1 MYNLEEMAKF
11 LERYNLPRLSQE
23 ETENMSRP
31 VTSNEI
37 ESVIKK
43 CPTNKIPGP
52 DGVTVD
58 FYQTFREELIS
69 VLLKLF
75 KKTAEEGK
83 LLNSFYKG
91 SIILIPKPDKDIT
104 EDKNTQVN
112 IID

>member
-1 MYNLEEMAKF
+1 MYNLEEMAKL
-11 LERYNLPRLSQE
+11 LERYNLPRPSQG
-23 ETENMSRP
+23 ETENMSRS

-37 ESVIKK
+37 ESVIIK

-52 DGVTVD
+52 DGFTVD

-69 VLLKLF
+69 VLLKRF
-75 KKTAEEGK
+75 EKTAEEGK

-104 EDKNTQVN
+104 EDKKHSGQYH
-112 IID
+112 